1 MTCPN
6 LPASLPKA
14 VPSLPPLSLY
24 PFPPS
29 TSAAS
34 SISPNTGWV
43 ANLFP
48 PHWDVQLRSFWL
60 QKRRRRR
67 RRRAVPSDKEN
78 TAVLCVLWK
87 RPGPIWELLK
97 WGGGVDSVRSP
108 SPLAVPGWRI
118 PPRASAPDGSSPGA
132 MSWPGHFL
140 SRGLVLIKARA
151 NSNAPFFPLSLLLLL
166 FSLFYGPS
174 PL

>member
-48 PHWDVQLRSFWL
+48 PHWDVQLQSFWL
-60 QKRRRRR
+60 QKRRRRRR

-87 RPGPIWELLK
+87 RPGPIWEPLK
-97 WGGGVDSVRSP
+97 GGG
-108 SPLAVPGWRI
+108 
-118 PPRASAPDGSSPGA
+118 
-132 MSWPGHFL
+132 
-140 SRGLVLIKARA
+140 GLTRFGVLLR
-151 NSNAPFFPLSLLLLL
+151 SLLPGGEFLHGPRHQMEALLAL
-166 FSLFYGPS
+166 
-174 PL
+174 